1 MKLLVL
7 GATGGTGLEIISQA
21 IERGH
26 SLTAFVRAPDPLK
39 RFGDRIAVIRGNLL
53 NSSELQRVLKG
64 HDAVL
69 SGFGPR
75 LPISKADATLLQR
88 FAVALTSGMHQAGVR
103 RVVVEST
110 AFLFKDSII
119 PPTNLFGRL
128 FFPDVTR
135 DAGEMENIFRKS
147 GLDWTMVRPPRL
159 TDQPR
164 TGKYRVLE
172 GHLPRFGFAISRADV
187 ADFMIK
193 AGENGVSIG
202 KVVGVSN

>member
-1 MKLLVL
+1 MKLLIL

-26 SLTAFVRAPDPLK
+26 SLTAFVRAPDQLK
-39 RFGDRIAVIRGNLL
+39 RFGDRIAVIQGDLL
-53 NSSELQRVLKG
+53 NSSELQRVLEDQ
-64 HDAVL
+64 DAVL

-75 LPISKADATLLQR
+75 LPVSKADATLLQR

-128 FFPDVTR
+128 FFPDVVR
-135 DAGEMENIFRKS
+135 DAGEMENVFRKS

-172 GHLPRFGFAISRADV
+172 GHLPRFGFSISRADV

-193 AGENGVSIG
+193 AGENGASIG